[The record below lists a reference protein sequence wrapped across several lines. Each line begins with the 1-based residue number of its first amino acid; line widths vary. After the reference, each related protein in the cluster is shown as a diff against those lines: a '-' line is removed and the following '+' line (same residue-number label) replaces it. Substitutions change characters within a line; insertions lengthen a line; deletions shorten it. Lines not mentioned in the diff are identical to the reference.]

1 MKTFGKG
8 KKTMKILKKIG
19 LFLLDFIEVFMP
31 VAALTITFV
40 SFIANVIARYIVGSP
55 LNASYE
61 LCLTGLL
68 WCLLL
73 SAPYAV
79 RKDNN
84 VKFTLV
90 YDRLNGA
97 GQMAFRLLGN
107 GFMIFCLGIMLYPC
121 ADWVM
126 FMARKSTAVLRIPM
140 HIIYFPFIVFN
151 VLALGHLIY
160 DFVRDVILLIRAI
173 RGKEPLQKKRPEGNG
188 AEGGESV

>member
-97 GQMAFRLLGN
+97 GQMAFRLLGKR
-107 GFMIFCLGIMLYPC
+107 
-121 ADWVM
+121 V
-126 FMARKSTAVLRIPM
+126 
-140 HIIYFPFIVFN
+140 
-151 VLALGHLIY
+151 Y
-160 DFVRDVILLIRAI
+160 DILLRNYAVSL
-173 RGKEPLQKKRPEGNG
+173 RRLGDVYGPEIY
-188 AEGGESV
+188 GGTPYSHAHYLFSFYRFQCAGSWASDL

>member
-84 VKFTLV
+84 GV
-90 YDRLNGA
+90 
-97 GQMAFRLLGN
+97 
-107 GFMIFCLGIMLYPC
+107 
-121 ADWVM
+121 
-126 FMARKSTAVLRIPM
+126 
-140 HIIYFPFIVFN
+140 
-151 VLALGHLIY
+151 
-160 DFVRDVILLIRAI
+160 
-173 RGKEPLQKKRPEGNG
+173 
-188 AEGGESV
+188 